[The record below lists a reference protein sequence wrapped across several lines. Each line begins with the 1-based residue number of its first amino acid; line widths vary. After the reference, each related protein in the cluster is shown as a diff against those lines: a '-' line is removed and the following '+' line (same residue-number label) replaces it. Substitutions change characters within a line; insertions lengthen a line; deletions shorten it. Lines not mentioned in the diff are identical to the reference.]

1 MQQSKPKNM
10 AFKERDIMGNILSV
24 QNATKKI
31 GKKVIIEDIS
41 VSVNEGD
48 ILGFLGPN
56 GAGKTT
62 LIKMMTGLYSITGGE
77 ISVMGC
83 DMVNDKVAALSNIG
97 AVIENPE
104 MYGYLSGLDNLKLWA
119 RMHKGVNKK
128 RIAEVV
134 RLVKLENRIKDKV
147 SRYSLGMKQRLGIA
161 QALLHRPK
169 LLILD
174 EPTNGLDPM
183 GIKELRDMLCTLAK
197 EEQIG
202 VFVSSHILGE
212 MEAMCNKF
220 CIIDNGKTVLVCNKD
235 ELEPGELEEKFLKI
249 TSGSKDQIR

>member
-1 MQQSKPKNM
+1 MQNVLTVK
-10 AFKERDIMGNILSV
+10 
-24 QNATKKI
+24 NATKKI
-31 GKKVIIEDIS
+31 ADKIIIEDIS

-48 ILGFLGPN
+48 VLGFLGPN

-77 ISVMGC
+77 ISVMG
-83 DMVNDKVAALSNIG
+83 VNMKNDTVKALSHIG

-104 MYGYLSGLDNLKLWA
+104 MYGYLSGIDNLKLWA
-119 RMHKGVNKK
+119 NMHNGVTKE

-134 RLVKLENRIKDKV
+134 KLVKLENRIKDKV
-147 SRYSLGMKQRLGIA
+147 SKYSLGMKQRLGIA
-161 QALLHRPK
+161 QALLHKPK

-183 GIKELRDMLCTLAK
+183 GIKELRDMILMLAETEK
-197 EEQIG
+197 IG

-220 CIIDNGKTVLVCNKD
+220 CIIDEGKTVFICNRD
-235 ELEPGELEEKFLKI
+235 ELSQGELEEKFLKI

>member
-1 MQQSKPKNM
+1 MR
-10 AFKERDIMGNILSV
+10 EILSV
-24 QNATKKI
+24 KNATKKI
-31 GKKVIIEDIS
+31 GDKTIIEGIN
-41 VSVNEGD
+41 VTVNEGD

-77 ISVMGC
+77 IVVMGV
-83 DMVNDKVAALSNIG
+83 DMKEDKVTALRHIG

-104 MYGYLSGLDNLKLWA
+104 MYGYLSGMDNLKLWA
-119 RMHKGVNKK
+119 NMHKGVSKK
-128 RIAEVV
+128 RLKNLVK
-134 RLVKLENRIKDKV
+134 LVKLENRINDKV
-147 SRYSLGMKQRLGIA
+147 SKYSLGMKQRLGIA
-161 QALLHRPK
+161 QALLHKPK

-183 GIKELRDMLCTLAK
+183 GIKELRDMLCFLAEK
-197 EEQIG
+197 EKIG

-220 CIIDNGKTVLVCNKD
+220 CIVDDGKTVMVCDRD
-235 ELEPGELEEKFLKI
+235 ELAVGELEERFLKI

>member
-1 MQQSKPKNM
+1 MQNVLLVK
-10 AFKERDIMGNILSV
+10 
-24 QNATKKI
+24 NATKKI
-31 GKKVIIEDIS
+31 GDKVIIEDIS

-48 ILGFLGPN
+48 VLGFLGPN

-62 LIKMMTGLYSITGGE
+62 LIKMMTGLYSITDGE
-77 ISVMGC
+77 VSVMGI
-83 DMVNDKVAALSNIG
+83 DMKKNKVKALGHIG

-104 MYGYLSGLDNLKLWA
+104 MYGYLSGMDNLKLWA
-119 RMHKGVNKK
+119 NMHKGVTEK

-134 RLVKLENRIKDKV
+134 KLVKLENRINDKV
-147 SRYSLGMKQRLGIA
+147 SKYSLGMKQRLGIA
-161 QALLHRPK
+161 QALLHKPK

-183 GIKELRDMLCTLAK
+183 GIKELRDMIIMLAK
-197 EEQIG
+197 TEKIG

-220 CIIDNGKTVLVCNKD
+220 CIIDEGKTVLICNRD
-235 ELEPGELEEKFLKI
+235 ELSTGELEEKFLKI